1 MAFVVFHTKKDG
13 SREVSYYSKD
23 SESEKKPV
31 NAVCGRRAAQRIED
45 IHRDAANFRKNL
57 RDKKG
62 WSKGKVVR
70 HVARI
75 PVEVQHYVLRNDGQE
90 ASMDTKHL
98 IRTAEKLGLDV
109 RTGGGRMR

>member
-13 SREVSYYSKD
+13 SREVSYYNK
-23 SESEKKPV
+23 ESNFEKKPV
-31 NAVCGRRAAQRIED
+31 NPVGKSSAERIED
-45 IHRDAANFRKNL
+45 IHRDAAEFRKNL

-62 WSKGKVVR
+62 WSKGKRLR

-75 PVEVQHYVLRNDGQE
+75 PVEVQHYVLRNDGRE
-90 ASMDTKHL
+90 ASMDTKYL
-98 IRTAEKLGLDV
+98 IRTAEKLGLNV